1 MKTLKMVWI
10 YAWAYFFVAL
20 ELIDK
25 VAKWAEHQIDHNDYL
40 AGALIVTSA
49 IILSWMLGIVQI
61 VWMG

>member
-10 YAWAYFFVAL
+10 YTWAYIFVAL

-25 VAKWAEHQIDHNDYL
+25 LGDWLGDQIDHNDYL

>member
-1 MKTLKMVWI
+1 MKTLKMAWI
-10 YAWAYFFVAL
+10 YTWAYIFVAL

-25 VAKWAEHQIDHNDYL
+25 AGKWLGDQIDHNDYL